1 MQQLLSV
8 FKTGRYSSLR
18 DQGGGIYNGRRIQQG
33 ATGFS
38 LTMVD
43 YITQK
48 LQSVVIPKSRR
59 GCHDSPLDNQEKEM
73 FRTILMKCMWCAR
86 QAHPEIIGG
95 CTLLSGRVNDCKIGD
110 LVELGRVVKHLLEHK
125 DQKLIIHG
133 IYPSSIRLFVTAD
146 ASPSGL
152 KGENAQSGIL
162 IGLTDDHLDKG
173 VHAKVSWVLWKSSK
187 IDRKCSSSL
196 AAEAYSLVQGC
207 GLAEWAHQAIS
218 EFSNS
223 EFVLS
228 WARARFQDWQ
238 RGSIVDLNGVM
249 LIKAEL
255 PEEARRHLLLTDAK
269 SLFDA
274 IKKDSGSRGD
284 PRISLSTS
292 EAREAMS
299 MLGLKPRWAPHN
311 AMPVDCLT
319 KLWSKGHSAPL
330 LESIKTGRFQLA
342 AEAHE
347 LQSRKAEREA
357 VGRNL
362 RQKAKH
368 DKSGE

>member
-1 MQQLLSV
+1 
-8 FKTGRYSSLR
+8 
-18 DQGGGIYNGRRIQQG
+18 
-33 ATGFS
+33 
-38 LTMVD
+38 MVD

-48 LQSVVIPKSRR
+48 LQPVTIPKGRR
-59 GCHDSPLDNQEKEM
+59 GSHDSPLDNQEKEM

-86 QAHPEIIGG
+86 LAHPEIIGG
-95 CTLLSGRVNDCKIGD
+95 CTLLSSRVNECKIGD

-125 DQKLIIHG
+125 HQKLVIHG
-133 IYPSSIRLFVTAD
+133 IYPSDIRLFVTAD

-152 KGENAQSGIL
+152 KGENAQSGVL
-162 IGLTDDHLDKG
+162 IGLTDDKLDKG
-173 VHAKVSWVLWKSSK
+173 EFAKVSWVLWKSSK
-187 IDRKCSSSL
+187 IDRRCSSSL

-207 GLAEWAHQAIS
+207 GLAEWVHQAIS

-223 EFVLS
+223 EFQLS
-228 WARARFQDWQ
+228 WARSRFQDWQ
-238 RGSIVDLNGVM
+238 RGAIVDINGSM

-255 PEEARRHLLLTDAK
+255 QEEARRHLLLTDAK

-274 IKKDSGSRGD
+274 IKKEVGSRGD

-292 EAREAMS
+292 
-299 MLGLKPRWAPHN
+299 
-311 AMPVDCLT
+311 AMPVDSLT
-319 KLWSKGHSAPL
+319 KLWSKGHPAPL
-330 LESIKTGRFQLA
+330 LESIKTGCFQLA

-357 VGRNL
+357 VSRNL

-368 DKSGE
+368 EA